1 MFVKLRRA
9 KSFVHRSKRQ
19 EEKALEGQIDLSE
32 SSHLKRNIVINNAV
46 LEKQKALN
54 KSRETLYRPDPKL
67 RQRQVSRSQEHLN
80 DMVLEQLRQR
90 NFGDSYSK
98 KDVQQLRNEPQGFK
112 RGQPPYVSQ
121 RAFHRR
127 SYVGEADEKKTPQKT
142 CGDVV
147 VNNFDRKNK
156 MYWSERLPSAT
167 PAQAG
172 TSQLSGSSGDFL
184 LQRRGISMLH
194 DDKERY
200 APFVPKPKLTR
211 KKSDLFDMSGL
222 KNLLQKFKPH
232 SREDTKDM
240 SDSGTSTIS
249 SSGSFTYVKVRPQ
262 VETVGKSREEG
273 GGSEYSSCSNVST
286 ASSTGTTHSEV
297 LKKGLDHSV
306 NYQKQKPPESHE
318 VQSGEAKLIQVNH
331 TREELSRK
339 RLHNETKPNFDR
351 SRPTYSSVRVTRE
364 SRKKSFDRISHAT
377 KQKPS

>member
-19 EEKALEGQIDLSE
+19 EEQEIDLSE
-32 SSHLKRNIVINNAV
+32 SSHLKGNIVINNAV
-46 LEKQKALN
+46 LQKQKALN
-54 KSRETLYRPDPKL
+54 SSRETLHHPDVKL
-67 RQRQVSRSQEHLN
+67 SQRQASRSHEHLN

-98 KDVQQLRNEPQGFK
+98 KDVQQLKNEPQGFQ

-127 SYVGEADEKKTPQKT
+127 SYVGEADEKKTPPKT

-167 PAQAG
+167 TAQPG
-172 TSQLSGSSGDFL
+172 SSQLSGSSGDFL
-184 LQRRGISMLH
+184 LQRRGISMHH
-194 DDKERY
+194 DNKERNP
-200 APFVPKPKLTR
+200 PFVPKPKLTR

-222 KNLLQKFKPH
+222 RNLFQRFKTSH
-232 SREDTKDM
+232 SSDDAKDM

-249 SSGSFTYVKVRPQ
+249 SSGSFTYVKVRP
-262 VETVGKSREEG
+262 VKGETVSKKREEG

-286 ASSTGTTHSEV
+286 ASSTSTTHSEV
-297 LKKGLDHSV
+297 LRKGSDVSV
-306 NYQKQKPPESHE
+306 NCQEQKPTERHE
-318 VQSGEAKLIQVNH
+318 QSREAKLIQVNRP
-331 TREELSRK
+331 REELSRK
-339 RLHNETKPNFDR
+339 RLHNETKPVFDR
-351 SRPTYSSVRVTRE
+351 SRPTYNSERISRE
-364 SRKKSFDRISHAT
+364 SRKKSFDRINHAT
-377 KQKPS
+377 NQNR

>member
-19 EEKALEGQIDLSE
+19 EEQEIDLSE

-46 LEKQKALN
+46 LQKQKALN
-54 KSRETLYRPDPKL
+54 KSRETLYHPDTKL
-67 RQRQVSRSQEHLN
+67 SQRQVSRSHEHLN

-98 KDVQQLRNEPQGFK
+98 KDKQQVKNEPHQGFK

-127 SYVGEADEKKTPQKT
+127 SYVGESDEKKASQKT

-147 VNNFDRKNK
+147 VNNFDRNNK

-167 PAQAG
+167 PAQPG
-172 TSQLSGSSGDFL
+172 SSQLSGSSGDFL
-184 LQRRGISMLH
+184 LQRRGISMHH
-194 DDKERY
+194 DNKERNP
-200 APFVPKPKLTR
+200 PFVSKPKLTR
-211 KKSDLFDMSGL
+211 KKSDLLDMSGL
-222 KNLLQKFKPH
+222 RNLFQKFRTSH
-232 SREDTKDM
+232 SREDAKDM

-262 VETVGKSREEG
+262 GETVSKRREEG

-286 ASSTGTTHSEV
+286 ASSTSTTHSEV
-297 LKKGLDHSV
+297 LRKGSDVSV
-306 NYQKQKPPESHE
+306 HCQEQKRTESHE
-318 VQSGEAKLIQVNH
+318 QSREAKLNRP
-331 TREELSRK
+331 REELSRK
-339 RLHNETKPNFDR
+339 RLHNETKPSFDR
-351 SRPTYSSVRVTRE
+351 SRPTYKSERISRE

-377 KQKPS
+377 NHNS